1 MSWGPTWWPPR
12 TSRSTKVSGE
22 PGSPLRQKLQ
32 TGLQRSVSSPHVVFS
47 VCFFLFF
54 CLFFIKRFLSRDP
67 EPLSSHKFCT
77 TWAHFSRSSLK
88 VGGHAGPGP
97 SPPTFLLS
105 ITGRRPQAFQTPL
118 PQSPCPPPPDCS
130 HSPQMG
136 QVLVVV
142 PASCDLRLSWAP
154 HRTRPGFG

>member
-1 MSWGPTWWPPR
+1 MVAPTNLEEYESLRR
-12 TSRSTKVSGE
+12 TGIPSQAEVTNWTPEVCIQPTRG
-22 PGSPLRQKLQ
+22 
-32 TGLQRSVSSPHVVFS
+32 VF
-47 VCFFLFF
+47 CLFFLFF